1 MIWQHYFGNI
11 KFIILDGKTKKTRG
25 DVKYSDAK
33 SRFNEETNIKMN
45 MIIDYNKS
53 MDGVYKLDQF
63 RSYYDGKKLGW

>member
-1 MIWQHYFGNI
+1 M
-11 KFIILDGKTKKTRG
+11 TKKTRG

-33 SRFNEETNIKMN
+33 SRFNEETNMKTN

-53 MDGVYKLDQF
+53 MGGVYKLDQF